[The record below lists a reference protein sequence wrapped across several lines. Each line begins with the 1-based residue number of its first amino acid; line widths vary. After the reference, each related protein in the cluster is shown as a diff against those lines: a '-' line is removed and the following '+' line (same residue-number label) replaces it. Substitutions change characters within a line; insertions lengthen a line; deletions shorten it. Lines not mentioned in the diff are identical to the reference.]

1 MEELFHTTIS
11 ETESIK
17 SQIAKLLQAA
27 RNLDSIGFGLA
38 DKVLAFVI
46 MMALLESMSTLKTI
60 LYNTRGADLT
70 CDGIVHQILIDE
82 QRCIRTSG
90 LTSTAFYAKA
100 AKTTKRSNEK
110 MIKHCAHCNFRGHD
124 ILECR
129 KLKSQQ
135 ESKAPSN
142 SKAPKALTA
151 PNTMN
156 VAAAQLENG
165 DDSDNKTIHLHM
177 AIAPIHTMTTVN
189 NHALA
194 ALNLTNKW
202 IIDSGALQTMC
213 LNREWF
219 HSFTPFAKPSQ
230 ITLGDSSLIPAF
242 GTGVIHVQVHNGSK
256 WTKVALHNVLYVPD
270 LYGNLL
276 SIPQITDCRAEV

>member
-11 ETESIK
+11 ETESIEP
-17 SQIAKLLQAA
+17 QIAKLLQAA

-38 DKVLAFVI
+38 DKVLTFIIV
-46 MMALLESMSTLKTI
+46 MALLESMSTLKTI

-70 CDGIVHQILIDE
+70 CDSIVHQILIDE
-82 QRCIRTSG
+82 QRHIRTSG
-90 LTSTAFYAKA
+90 LASTAFYAKA

-110 MIKHCAHCNFRGHD
+110 MTKCCAHCNFHGHD

-151 PNTMN
+151 PNTAN
-156 VAAAQLENG
+156 VAAAQSENG
-165 DDSDNKTIHLHM
+165 DDSDNETIHLHM
-177 AIAPIHTMTTVN
+177 AVTPIHAMTTVN

-202 IIDSGALQTMC
+202 IIDSGASQTMC
-213 LNREWF
+213 LNHEWF
-219 HSFTPFAKPSQ
+219 HSFTVMSTCVRTAS
-230 ITLGDSSLIPAF
+230 G
-242 GTGVIHVQVHNGSK
+242 
-256 WTKVALHNVLYVPD
+256 
-270 LYGNLL
+270 
-276 SIPQITDCRAEV
+276 